1 MLYPSRDMPRLKF
14 VMGAFRRGARVNK
27 RAHPFVFFFFLSF
40 FVCVFFFRFTVV
52 ALSCFEAFDTTWCV
66 CFFSFLTTGETVALL
81 RLRAHY
87 SHMFQQQHCMEKHV
101 FEMYYC
107 SLLPFNVLPFSCL
120 INKTVG
126 LCSPQITSSCVSI
139 CFQRVVEL
147 TRSRFGHCFCSS
159 TN

>member
-27 RAHPFVFFFFLSF
+27 RAHPFVFFFSF
-40 FVCVFFFRFTVV
+40 VFCVCVFFPFYCRCFVVFRGFRHDLVRV
-52 ALSCFEAFDTTWCV
+52 
-66 CFFSFLTTGETVALL
+66 FFSFLTTGETVALL